1 MQANQQMIASDG
13 YEVCLFPCEA
23 MFLTQGEHQGYAL
36 DFRAVNA
43 QGVRITKMPL
53 YAPFTGTI
61 VWNGN
66 DHNCILQS
74 NNKVHTPNGLKYVRV
89 LVAHQ
94 EAAPPTVNSEFR
106 QGFKWYETGNY
117 ADQGASFGEHLHMEY
132 ALVDNKS
139 DRLWNTGGIGLYK
152 GTHMWDS
159 LYDND
164 TFLANDGN
172 LDWIKW
178 EGGVVPPTVNKK
190 EKRFPWVL
198 YARKFRHGRIT

>member
-36 DFRAVNA
+36 DFRPVNA

-74 NNKVHTPNGLKYVRV
+74 NNKVHRPSGLKYVRV

-94 EAAPPTVNSEFR
+94 EDPPPTVNSEFR
-106 QGFKWYETGNY
+106 QGFKWYETGDY
-117 ADQGASFGEHLHMEY
+117 GYSFGVHLHMEY
-132 ALVDNKS
+132 ALVDNTS
-139 DRLWNTGGIGLYK
+139 DRLWNEGGIGLYK

-178 EGGVVPPTVNKK
+178 EGGVVPPIVNKK

-198 YARKFRHGRIT
+198 YARKFRQGRIT